1 MELNMDTHAIPHAAT
16 ISSVQA
22 RLDEIAAQIASLTER
37 QQRSEELFAE
47 MTPILRAM
55 MATATTRLDALEK
68 RGYFAFGR
76 ELVSVG
82 ERIVEGFS
90 PADVHQLGDAVVSI
104 LETVR
109 AMTQPEVLEIAGE
122 ASQAIQHVGET
133 EPLGLL
139 GMVRATRDDDVQK
152 GMAVLMDLMKHVGRA
167 AALIADKRSSSP
179 MAQKRAKLS
188 AITGAKKKPKTPLGI
203 ESERAP
209 VAAPACATPKPAAK
223 GPVVVAATLDGVG
236 FAADGSLVD
245 PAAWTREL
253 ATKIAAAEGVTL
265 GVEQWKVIDFARA
278 DFAQSGASPNIRR
291 ITQSTGLTTKD
302 LYSLFPRAPA
312 RSAARIAGLPKP
324 AGCI

>member
-1 MELNMDTHAIPHAAT
+1 MELNMDVHRIPQAAT
-16 ISSVQA
+16 LASVQA
-22 RLDEIAAQIASLTER
+22 RLDEVAAQIAYLAER
-37 QQRSEELFAE
+37 QQKSEELFAE
-47 MTPILRAM
+47 MTPILRAV
-55 MATATTRLDALEK
+55 MATATTRLDAIEK

-82 ERIVEGFS
+82 ERVLDGFT

-109 AMTQPEVLEIAGE
+109 AMTQPEVLEIAAE

-167 AALIADKRSSSP
+167 AALIADKRSASP
-179 MAQKRAKLS
+179 MAQKRARLA
-188 AITGAKKKPKTPLGI
+188 AITGAKKKPKTPLGT
-203 ESERAP
+203 ERQP
-209 VAAPACATPKPAAK
+209 VAAPACAAPRPAAK
-223 GPVVVAATLDGVG
+223 GPVAVAATLDGVG
-236 FAADGSLVD
+236 FSADGSLVD

-253 ATKIAAAEGVTL
+253 ATKIAAAEGVSL

-291 ITQSTGLTTKD
+291 LTQSTGMTTKD

-312 RSAARIAGLPKP
+312 RTAARIAGLPRP